1 MTVHSSRCRR
11 RSAPEGDM
19 SLQRFGRRGDARED
33 ALHDLIG
40 ADLIGER
47 LEREHDA
54 VPDDVEREVLKVLA
68 GDVAAAAQKGEGAAG
83 EDEVDRGSRTGP
95 VAHVLR
101 ELAETVITRL
111 SRSRRDAHDV
121 LHVRGVDVYIVHLT
135 RLALAA

>member
-19 SLQRFGRRGDARED
+19 SLQRFGRRGDAREN

-83 EDEVDRGSRTGP
+83 EDEVDRGSRAGP

-101 ELAETVITRL
+101 ELTETVVARL
-111 SRSRRDAHDV
+111 TSRRTHATDV
-121 LHVRGVDVYIVHLT
+121 LHEPG
-135 RLALAA
+135 